1 MPYLIII
8 FAFLAICSGEE
19 QKQINFFA
27 RAGFIPDGD
36 TVFVKG
42 GKYDGKALRLKGI
55 DAPERT
61 QAFSKKSRS
70 ALLAKVSKEKFKVIV
85 HESDKYER
93 FLVTLYIGDRNI
105 NKEMVQEGWAWA
117 YRYKGVTELYEDEMK
132 KAQQLKL
139 GLWKDSNPM
148 APWDFRKKGK
158 N

>member
-1 MPYLIII
+1 MPYLMII
-8 FAFLAICSGEE
+8 FAFLAICSAED

-27 RAGFIPDGD
+27 KAGFIPDGD

-61 QAFSKKSRS
+61 QAFSNKSRLS
-70 ALLAKVSKEKFKVIV
+70 LVSKISKSQFKVVV
-85 HESDKYER
+85 HETDKYGR
-93 FLVTLYIGDRNI
+93 FLATLYVGERNI

-117 YRYKGVTELYEDEMK
+117 YRYKGVTELYEEEMK
-132 KAQQLKL
+132 KAQQEKL
-139 GLWKDSNPM
+139 GLWKDSEPM
-148 APWDFRKKGK
+148 APWDFRRKKK